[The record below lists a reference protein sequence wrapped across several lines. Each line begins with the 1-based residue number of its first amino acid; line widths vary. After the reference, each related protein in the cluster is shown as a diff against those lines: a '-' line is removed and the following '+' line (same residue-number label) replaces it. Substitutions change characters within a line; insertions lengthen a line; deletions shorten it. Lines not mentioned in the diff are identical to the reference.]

1 MSDIAAV
8 GEKRVFE
15 PFDKEAF
22 KKEIL
27 YNIKY
32 LFRKTP
38 ETASQQEIFQAVAYA
53 SKDMIIDEWLNAHKE
68 YEKQDA
74 KTVYYL
80 SMEFLMGRALG
91 NNLINLCCYKE
102 VAEVLQEMGLD
113 INVVEDQE
121 PDAALGNGG
130 LGRLAACF
138 IESLSTLN
146 YPAYGCT
153 IRYKYGMFKQ
163 QIVNGEQVE
172 IPDDWLIHLRLSV
185 RNILR
190 RSNSAVMSELNTM
203 RSLGA
208 MYISRTAISLSWLYL
223 MICRLWDTTTV
234 LSIP

>member
-27 YNIKY
+27 NNIKY

-102 VAEVLQEMGLD
+102 VAESFRRWDWISMSWKTRSRMRLLAM
-113 INVVEDQE
+113 
-121 PDAALGNGG
+121 AAL
-130 LGRLAACF
+130 AVWQPA
-138 IESLSTLN
+138 SLN
-146 YPAYGCT
+146 PC
-153 IRYKYGMFKQ
+153 
-163 QIVNGEQVE
+163 
-172 IPDDWLIHLRLSV
+172 PH
-185 RNILR
+185 
-190 RSNSAVMSELNTM
+190 
-203 RSLGA
+203 
-208 MYISRTAISLSWLYL
+208 
-223 MICRLWDTTTV
+223 
-234 LSIP
+234 

>member
-27 YNIKY
+27 NNIKY

-91 NNLINLCCYKE
+91 NNMINLREYKE
-102 VAEVLQEMGLD
+102 IAE
-113 INVVEDQE
+113 
-121 PDAALGNGG
+121 A
-130 LGRLAACF
+130 
-138 IESLSTLN
+138 
-146 YPAYGCT
+146 
-153 IRYKYGMFKQ
+153 
-163 QIVNGEQVE
+163 
-172 IPDDWLIHLRLSV
+172 
-185 RNILR
+185 
-190 RSNSAVMSELNTM
+190 
-203 RSLGA
+203 
-208 MYISRTAISLSWLYL
+208 
-223 MICRLWDTTTV
+223 
-234 LSIP
+234 

>member
-27 YNIKY
+27 NNIEY

-163 QIVNGEQVE
+163 QIVNGEQA
-172 IPDDWLIHLRLSV
+172 IHLRLSV

-203 RSLGA
+203 RNLGA
-208 MYISRTAISLSWLYL
+208 MCMFRTAISLSWLCL

>member
-27 YNIKY
+27 NNIKY

-80 SMEFLMGRALG
+80 SMEFLMGRSLKTSLYNLELVEDISKILG
-91 NNLINLCCYKE
+91 EYDINLDKIYE
-102 VAEVLQEMGLD
+102 Y
-113 INVVEDQE
+113 E
-121 PDAALGNGG
+121 PDAGLGNGG
-130 LGRLAACF
+130 LGRLAACYMDGMATDGVRGNGLLHLLRVRHLQAAPGKRLADRAAGQLAARQLRMAGSPAGAF
-138 IESLSTLN
+138 HRCTLR
-146 YPAYGCT
+146 GGFT
-153 IRYKYGMFKQ
+153 G
-163 QIVNGEQVE
+163 
-172 IPDDWLIHLRLSV
+172 
-185 RNILR
+185 IL
-190 RSNSAVMSELNTM
+190 
-203 RSLGA
+203 G
-208 MYISRTAISLSWLYL
+208 
-223 MICRLWDTTTV
+223 
-234 LSIP
+234 